1 MRKITLILAVML
13 MIVLPGSALQ
23 AQQGHEVT
31 GKKSKS
37 EVWLGA
43 DLVSRYVWRGML
55 FGGNSPS
62 LQPYFTYKIKGFE
75 AGAWGAFSL
84 SGSNYSEEV
93 DLHVSQS
100 FAHKM
105 FTVTLTDYFFPTDTG
120 CYNYFQ
126 YGKNTTGHILEGT
139 FAYNGTEK
147 FPLTVLVATNFY
159 GADAVRT
166 GDDPASPD
174 FNKKTGIQYSTY
186 FELGYPFSWKGIDF
200 NTFIGFNATTP
211 KKANPATGY
220 LGETGFYGNGF
231 GVVNLGFKATKAI
244 PITKKYALPVM
255 VSLMT
260 NPQAGKIYFV
270 FGISF

>member
-1 MRKITLILAVML
+1 MRKKIPFLLLALLLVVPFSLIR
-13 MIVLPGSALQ
+13 
-23 AQQGHEVT
+23 AQGGHEIT
-31 GKKSKS
+31 PKTSRS
-37 EVWLGA
+37 HLFLGA
-43 DLVSRYVWRGML
+43 DLVSRYIWRGMI

-62 LQPYFTYKIKGFE
+62 IQPSFTYSIKGFE

-100 FAHKM
+100 FAHHM
-105 FTVTLTDYFFPTDTG
+105 FTVTLTDYFFPSDTG
-120 CYNYFQ
+120 RYNYFQ
-126 YGKNTTGHILEGT
+126 YGKDKTGHIFEGT
-139 FAYNGTEK
+139 LAFNGTEK

-159 GADAVRT
+159 GADAIRT
-166 GDDPASPD
+166 GDNPASPD
-174 FNKKTGIQYSTY
+174 FNRKTGIQYSTY
-186 FELGYPFSWKGIDF
+186 FEFGYPFTWKGVDF
-200 NTFIGFNATTP
+200 NTFLGFNATTP
-211 KKANPATGY
+211 KKADPATGY

-231 GVVNLGFKATKAI
+231 GVVNLGFKASKAI